1 MGKVHNMLGLAFEDT
16 RIIVAEVRMRAN
28 RPHLL
33 KSGEFVYRDGQSLE
47 NPTEFGQE
55 LHRFLKANNFSAK
68 TAIVGLPAKWL
79 IAKEV
84 TIPPTSE
91 NALGHILGI
100 QAERAFALNVKDLV
114 FDYYGQADPTS
125 TSTLLLMGTQRRL
138 INQIS
143 TLAKVAGLKILA
155 ISPTAHALRHVN
167 SDGDSDLSIY
177 LRDDYA
183 ELWSAKAKLAWIKH
197 SPGSAQQTQ
206 EQWGKALKAEIERH
220 LLLTADNGQGSEQH
234 RVTVYVNASLA
245 DEAIEKLSRSLSA
258 HVKIVNSHA
267 HLLSA
272 GFDEEDLA
280 KAGVNVAAAVL
291 ALTGIDNQRPFVDF
305 LHSRMVTKKTHA
317 RNRIVI
323 WAVVACVILVAG
335 LLATVRQWQQDRRD
349 IAAYT
354 QQLEAMAEDIEASKQ
369 VVERM
374 SYTTAWT
381 SHKPVFL
388 ECLHQLTQAFPVE
401 GTVWATSL
409 AIRENKQGLIS
420 GKSLGE
426 DSVLKVLDSI
436 KQIKAFE
443 NVQMLYMRDAGRD
456 TDEVSFAITFSFIES
471 R

>member
-1 MGKVHNMLGLAFEDT
+1 MSKVRNILGLAFEDT

-33 KSGEFVYRDGQSLE
+33 RSGEFAFRNGQSLE
-47 NPTEFGQE
+47 NPSEFGQE
-55 LHRFLKANNFSAK
+55 LRRFLKANNFSAK
-68 TAIVGLPAKWL
+68 AAIVGLPAKWL
-79 IAKEV
+79 IAKKI
-84 TIPPTSE
+84 TIPPTNE
-91 NALGHILGI
+91 NALGHVLGI
-100 QAERAFALNVKDLV
+100 QAERAFALDVKDLV
-114 FDYYGQADPTS
+114 FDCYGQADPAR

-138 INQIS
+138 INQIA
-143 TLAKVAGLKILA
+143 TLTKAAGLKILA
-155 ISPTAHALRHVN
+155 ISPTAHALRRVD
-167 SDGDSDLSIY
+167 SDGDSELSIY

-197 SPGSAQQTQ
+197 SPSSAQQTQ
-206 EQWGKALKAEIERH
+206 EEWRKALKAEIERH

-234 RVTVYVNASLA
+234 RVTLYANASLT
-245 DEAIEKLSRSLSA
+245 DEAIEKLSNSLSA
-258 HVKIVNSHA
+258 HVRIVDGHA

-280 KAGVNVAAAVL
+280 KAGVNGAAAVL

-305 LHSRMVTKKTHA
+305 LHSRMATKKTHA
-317 RNRIVI
+317 RSRIVI

-335 LLATVRQWQQDRRD
+335 LAATVRQWQQDRRD
-349 IAAYT
+349 IAACT
-354 QQLEAMAEDIEASKQ
+354 QQLEAMAKDIEAAKQ

-388 ECLHQLTQAFPVE
+388 ECLHQLTQAFPAE